1 MDKNSQDMTTQDTQE
16 QAVESSNDFS
26 KPDIKKIL
34 EPEVLD
40 I

>member
-1 MDKNSQDMTTQDTQE
+1 MDKNSQDMTTQDAQE
-16 QAVESSNDFS
+16 QLVESSNDS
-26 KPDIKKIL
+26 SNPDIKKVL